1 MGLINTM
8 RAIEDALSMT
18 VKITS
23 NQVDE
28 ITVRRLLEIYKAAI
42 KRNEPNDIKQP
53 FETVIRFFL
62 EEDEFKEALQQID
75 SSKE

>member
-1 MGLINTM
+1 MSLIDTM

-28 ITVRRLLEIYKAAI
+28 ITVRRLLEIYKAAV
-42 KRNEPNDIKQP
+42 KRNESDDIKKP

-62 EEDEFKEALQQID
+62 EEDEFKEAL
-75 SSKE
+75 E